1 MGSERQVEF
10 ARAVVLGQKIH
21 LNCQA
26 MLTMLSRSS
35 SGGVAMR
42 RDLKEKLRGTLL
54 DLGSCLEEFE
64 GITGIDLSTAQGS
77 LELCLDAFKKGD
89 TQGLYETLLKLY
101 REDYLEKIIELA
113 S

>member
-42 RDLKEKLRGTLL
+42 RDLKEKFRGSLL
-54 DLGSCLEEFE
+54 DLGSCFEEFE

-77 LELCLDAFKKGD
+77 LGLCLDAFEKDD
-89 TQGLYETLLKLY
+89 TQGLYETLQKLY
-101 REDYLEKIIELA
+101 REDYLGKIIELA